1 MIFISTLY
9 RKLLMS
15 NLFANAN
22 CLQLQYSDIGGLP
35 MDTVIDARVLRMQR
49 EAKGW
54 DQRTLARKAG
64 INPSVVS
71 RLERGLQTDLKAS
84 VLVALAQA
92 LEIPVD
98 TLIPSQSL
106 LLIPDYLTNLA
117 AVLAEID
124 RLPEVYQ
131 RQIAALLYG
140 YLSALPPRDTP
151 RERHEDA
158 TN

>member
-1 MIFISTLY
+1 MGSAYLG
-9 RKLLMS
+9 
-15 NLFANAN
+15 A
-22 CLQLQYSDIGGLP
+22 
-35 MDTVIDARVLRMQR
+35 V
-49 EAKGW
+49 
-54 DQRTLARKAG
+54 
-64 INPSVVS
+64 NPSVVS

-84 VLVALAQA
+84 VLVALAHA

-106 LLIPDYLTNLA
+106 LLVPEYLTNLA

-140 YLSALPPRDTP
+140 YLSALPPRDTSHD
-151 RERHEDA
+151 RHEDA